1 MLRDMP
7 GVTVVPPTSQGQCRL
22 TCGHSLPPNLCALGC
37 ATQPLQSIRL
47 AHDVTAGRLCRPGSW
62 SRACRDQDP
71 PVLLPQLPEDERR
84 VERGHRGLP
93 ALVLVAVGQ
102 TAPVDR
108 LLHGVAGQNPV

>member
-47 AHDVTAGRLCRPGSW
+47 AHDVTAGRLCRPGTRSQ
-62 SRACRDQDP
+62 ACRDRVP
-71 PVLLPQLPEDERR
+71 GPLPQFPEDECR
-84 VERGHRGLP
+84 VERRHRGLP

-102 TAPVDR
+102 TAAV
-108 LLHGVAGQNPV
+108 